1 MIKLTFTN
9 EHLLAQTVPIFEHL
23 ARNEDAPAH
32 AHLAHQETD
41 VPELAEIVTAGAA
54 NTRLLSGLVVLILSV
69 FRAQQWSACTSIL
82 TAIYNQHPGD
92 CLLMLVPQ
100 LYAAAITRQPA
111 LQAGGSSLGDA
122 SEKVRRDAPAEPALV
137 AQQLTIAAPAVRRAA
152 RGWLV
157 GRRW

>member
-1 MIKLTFTN
+1 LIKLTFTN

-41 VPELAEIVTAGAA
+41 VPELAEIATAGAA
-54 NTRLLSGLVVLILSV
+54 NTRLLSGLVVLVLSV

-122 SEKVRRDAPAEPALV
+122 SEKVR
-137 AQQLTIAAPAVRRAA
+137 
-152 RGWLV
+152 
-157 GRRW
+157 